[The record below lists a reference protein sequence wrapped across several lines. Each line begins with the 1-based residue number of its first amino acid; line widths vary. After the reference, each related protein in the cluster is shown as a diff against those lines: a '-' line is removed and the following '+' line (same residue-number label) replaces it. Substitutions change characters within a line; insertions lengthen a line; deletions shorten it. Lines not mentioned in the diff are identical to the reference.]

1 MVADITT
8 EQQFQLA
15 QRIRVVQQN
24 VKNHPDRLAAVMAD
38 LLRQNT
44 LQASILRSATKR
56 ICELE
61 IQLELGV
68 KPSHR
73 FTRLWRRVAQVAN
86 CELEI
91 QLELSVKPGHRF
103 TMHPLR
109 RLWRRV
115 AQVANARLPWYTSRP

>member
-1 MVADITT
+1 MLIGIGMGWGEWMVADITT
-8 EQQFQLA
+8 EQQFQLE
-15 QRIRVVQQN
+15 QSIRVVQQN

-68 KPSHR
+68 KP
-73 FTRLWRRVAQVAN
+73 
-86 CELEI
+86 
-91 QLELSVKPGHRF
+91 GHRF

-115 AQVANARLPWYTSRP
+115 RQVVMIGRG